1 MNRTDQ
7 TLESYE
13 KGSITAEKM
22 RVAAEKIKTPKQDD
36 GLLSQHRDDPAD

>member
-22 RVAAEKIKTPKQDD
+22 RVAAAGIKLPKQDD
-36 GLLSQHRDDPAD
+36 QVLSPHRDA

>member
-22 RVAAEKIKTPKQDD
+22 RIAADGIRIPKQDD
-36 GLLSQHRDDPAD
+36 QLLSPHRDA